1 MAERSHSM
9 PPQRSAVVVDAP
21 SNLGLRPPSPDTI
34 PGCWRLPQALRQAG
48 IVTRLDATDG
58 GRVLP
63 PSYTPDRD
71 ATGTRNGLAIAGYS
85 VKLADRLGEVLDAGG
100 FPVLLGGDC
109 SILLGAMLALC
120 RRGRY
125 GLAYLDGHLDFRHP
139 GNSEQLSA
147 VAGEDLAVVTGRGPE
162 QLAALEDRRPLVRD
176 ADVVALGHH
185 DPDPAWYQD
194 VTTTTVITVIG
205 ADQIRRDGAAAAAAA
220 ALAVLEGRGL
230 DGFWIHVDVDVLDR
244 EVIPAVDSPEPD
256 GLDYQELITLLRAL
270 TASDLAVGA
279 EVTIFDPD
287 LDPDGHLAQEAA
299 TALFTAAARN
309 LHEAGER
316 AGVRRMVVVSIIACD
331 RFTGG
336 YGAAKVAHER
346 AHLSGP
352 IPVRILRAAQF
363 HEFVEQLLEW
373 GRQGEVSYVP
383 RMRTQLV
390 AAR

>member
-1 MAERSHSM
+1 M

-34 PGCWRLPQALRQAG
+34 PGCWRLPQALRQEG
-48 IVTRLDATDG
+48 IVARLDATDG
-58 GRVLP
+58 GRVSP

-71 ATGTRNGLAIAGYS
+71 TTGTRNGLAIAGYS
-85 VKLADRLGEVLDAGG
+85 VKVADRLGEVLDAGG

-109 SILLGAMLALC
+109 SILLGAMLALR

-162 QLAALEDRRPLVRD
+162 PLADLEGRRPLLRD

-194 VTTTTVITVIG
+194 VTTTTAITVIG
-205 ADQIRRDGAAAAAAA
+205 ADQIRRAGAAAVAAA

-244 EVIPAVDSPEPD
+244 EVMPAVDSPEPD

-287 LDPDGHLAQEAA
+287 LDPDGHLAQELA
-299 TALFTAAARN
+299 TALVDSF
-309 LHEAGER
+309 
-316 AGVRRMVVVSIIACD
+316 
-331 RFTGG
+331 
-336 YGAAKVAHER
+336 
-346 AHLSGP
+346 GP
-352 IPVRILRAAQF
+352 
-363 HEFVEQLLEW
+363 
-373 GRQGEVSYVP
+373 
-383 RMRTQLV
+383 
-390 AAR
+390 